1 MIYNYDDN
9 LRYHD
14 DVKNKFG
21 FANINAFPKN
31 FDIKNINENLN
42 VCDCCGDICN
52 WHDEMFWQ
60 GEECSRTNVILGDY
74 VAVCDICFD
83 SLRSKKL

>member
-21 FANINAFPKN
+21 FA
-31 FDIKNINENLN
+31 NINENLN

-60 GEECSRTNVILGDY
+60 GEECSRTNVILGDF
-74 VAVCDICFD
+74 VAVCDMCFD

>member
-31 FDIKNINENLN
+31 FDIKDINENLN

-60 GEECSRTNVILGDY
+60 GEKTPPLGIQNKTET
-74 VAVCDICFD
+74 AVQSQDD
-83 SLRSKKL
+83 EKN